1 MKHFNALQ
9 FYIFIAVFHSAYG
22 CTQTIKAAYD
32 AFCKMCLRIAIPPL
46 TSYGSYII
54 VNQYYI
60 TLTRAIPL
68 SGLYPVWAALIFN
81 M

>member
-1 MKHFNALQ
+1 MRFS
-9 FYIFIAVFHSAYG
+9 FIFPSQSSILPFHKN
-22 CTQTIKAAYD
+22 IKAAYD
-32 AFCKMCLRIAIPPL
+32 AFCKMCLHIAIPPL

-60 TLTRAIPL
+60 TLTGAIPL
-68 SGLYPVWAALIFN
+68 SRLYPVWAALIFN